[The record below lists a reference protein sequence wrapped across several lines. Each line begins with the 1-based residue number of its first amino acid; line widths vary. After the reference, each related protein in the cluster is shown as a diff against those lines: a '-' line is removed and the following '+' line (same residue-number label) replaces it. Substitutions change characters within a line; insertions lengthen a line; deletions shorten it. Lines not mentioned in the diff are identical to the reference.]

1 MPADSLGSPLRAL
14 GRVGAYGLFTLVLI
28 PVQAVLVLARW
39 RARDR
44 LPVWYHRRCC
54 RLLGFRVVRRG
65 KPERDGPVLFVS
77 NHCSYLDITVLGSLV
92 PASFVAKA
100 EIARW
105 PLFGALAKLQRSVF
119 VDRQSF
125 RAVKHRDEM
134 SERLEAGDNL
144 ILFPEGTS
152 SDGNRVLP
160 FKSSL
165 LSVAELRPGG
175 RPLTVQPVSI
185 AYTLLDGLPMGRYLR
200 PFFAWYGDMD
210 MASHM
215 WQWAGLG
222 RLTVVVRFH
231 EPVTLARFGSRKV
244 LSEYCYAVISRGLSE
259 ALAGRRLSRGSRQEA
274 FLDTELKTLIPGT
287 MSDRRT
293 QKRASHD
300 PYGGLQA

>member
-1 MPADSLGSPLRAL
+1 MSSESLGSPLRAL
-14 GRVGAYGLFTLVLI
+14 SRVGAYGIFTVALI
-28 PVQAVLVLARW
+28 PIQAVLVLMGW
-39 RARDR
+39 RAQVS

-54 RLLGFRVVRRG
+54 RLLGIRVVRRG
-65 KPERDGPVLFVS
+65 KPVQDGPVLFVS

-92 PASFVAKA
+92 PASFVAKTEVA
-100 EIARW
+100 QW

-125 RAVKHRDEM
+125 RTVKQLDEM
-134 SERLEAGDNL
+134 SARLEAGDSL

-165 LSVAELRPGG
+165 LSVAELEPGG
-175 RPLTVQPVSI
+175 QPLTVQPVSI
-185 AYTLLDGLPMGRYLR
+185 AYTMLDGLPMGRYLR
-200 PFFAWYGDMD
+200 PFFAWYGDME
-210 MASHM
+210 MVSHL

-244 LSEYCYAVISRGLSE
+244 LSEHCYAVVSRGMSE
-259 ALAGRRLSRGSRQEA
+259 ALTGRRQTLRHRQEVA
-274 FLDTELKTLIPGT
+274 LDASVKALVPGKVADGPDREQAGQE
-287 MSDRRT
+287 SDESPP
-293 QKRASHD
+293 A
-300 PYGGLQA
+300 